1 MPDAVYLSGMTVDEQ
16 IIFRFQQLA
25 PTFNERS
32 MRVFAAAE
40 ANALGYGGVSRIA
53 RITGLSRPT
62 IEKGKREIAAGHP
75 LEKTRVRA
83 AGGGRKRA
91 AITNPKLLS
100 DLERL
105 VEPLTRGDPE
115 SPLRWTCKSSRNLTT
130 ELKRQGYSI
139 SRYVVCS
146 LLHQLK
152 YSLQGN
158 KKTLEGNQHPDR
170 NAQFEH
176 INAEVTRSLE
186 DGQPVVSVDTKK
198 KELVG
203 NYQNNG
209 RQWHR
214 KGEAPKVNGHDFPDP
229 SVPRAY
235 PYGLYDLGRDTGYVE
250 IGTDRDTAEF
260 AVASIRGWWER
271 EGSKLYPKAHKLL
284 ITADAGG
291 SNGYRLHLWKR
302 ELQRFA
308 DDVKIPVS
316 VCHFPPGTSKWN
328 KVEHRLFS
336 FISSNWRGEPLT
348 DYETIVRLISAT
360 KTSKGLSVTC
370 YLNRREYKKGIKVPK
385 KEIKRLNIKRADF
398 HGEWNYTI
406 WPRDDSKM

>member
-1 MPDAVYLSGMTVDEQ
+1 MSDAVYLSGMTVDEQ
-16 IIFRFQQLA
+16 IILRFQQLA

-32 MRVFAAAE
+32 MRLFAAAE
-40 ANALGYGGVSRIA
+40 ANALGYGGVSRVA

-62 IEKGKREIAAGHP
+62 IEKGQREITAGHR
-75 LEKTRVRA
+75 LGNDRTRA
-83 AGGGRKRA
+83 PGGGRKKSTVA
-91 AITNPKLLS
+91 APTLKD
-100 DLERL
+100 DLESL
-105 VEPLTRGDPE
+105 VDPLARGDPE
-115 SPLRWTCKSSRNLTT
+115 SPLRWTCKSIRALTE
-130 ELKRQGYSI
+130 ELKRRGHVI
-139 SRYVVCS
+139 SQYVVWD
-146 LLHQLK
+146 LLHQLR

-158 KKTLEGNQHPDR
+158 TKTLEGNQHEDR
-170 NAQFEH
+170 NAQFEY
-176 INAEVTRSLE
+176 INAEVTRSMA
-186 DGQPVVSVDTKK
+186 DGQPVISVDTKK

-203 NYQNNG
+203 NYKNNG
-209 RQWHR
+209 RKWHR

-229 SVPRAY
+229 SVPRAF
-235 PYGLYDLGRDTGYVE
+235 PYGIYDLGNNKGHVE

-271 EGSKLYPKAHKLL
+271 EGSALYPKARKLL

-302 ELQRFA
+302 ELQRFTN
-308 DDVKIPVS
+308 DLGFPVS

-370 YLNRREYKKGIKVPK
+370 YLNRREYKKGIKVSK
-385 KEIKRLNIKRADF
+385 KELKQLNIKQNDF

-406 WPRDDSKM
+406 WPQAKHGL

>member
-1 MPDAVYLSGMTVDEQ
+1 MSDAVYLSGMTVDEQ

-75 LEKTRVRA
+75 LEKTRIRA

-308 DDVKIPVS
+308 DDVKMPVS

-385 KEIKRLNIKRADF
+385 KEINRLNIKRADF
-398 HGEWNYTI
+398 HGEWNYTV
-406 WPRDDSKM
+406 WPRDDSQM